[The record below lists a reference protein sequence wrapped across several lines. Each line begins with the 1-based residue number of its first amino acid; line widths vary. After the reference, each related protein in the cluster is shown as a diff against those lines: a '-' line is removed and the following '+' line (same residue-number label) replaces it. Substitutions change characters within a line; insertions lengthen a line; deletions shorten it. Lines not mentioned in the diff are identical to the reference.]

1 MKVAAKADLL
11 PLIHKE
17 LFSTKVTQSINDKC
31 AKSESKKG
39 PFSFFLYCTLTFFI
53 ETLLK
58 KTPFHGRI
66 IHCNF
71 LSPLVLCFL
80 QFIPPSKI

>member
-17 LFSTKVTQSINDKC
+17 LFSTKLNQSMTRC

-39 PFSFFLYCTLTFFI
+39 PFSFFL
-53 ETLLK
+53 
-58 KTPFHGRI
+58 
-66 IHCNF
+66 
-71 LSPLVLCFL
+71 
-80 QFIPPSKI
+80 

>member
-31 AKSESKKG
+31 AKSGSKKG
-39 PFSFFLYCTLTFFI
+39 PFSFFL
-53 ETLLK
+53 
-58 KTPFHGRI
+58 
-66 IHCNF
+66 
-71 LSPLVLCFL
+71 
-80 QFIPPSKI
+80 

>member
-17 LFSTKVTQSINDKC
+17 LFSTTVTQSINDKC

-39 PFSFFLYCTLTFFI
+39 PFSFFLFFI

>member
-39 PFSFFLYCTLTFFI
+39 PFSFFSLMYFVN
-53 ETLLK
+53 
-58 KTPFHGRI
+58 FHR
-66 IHCNF
+66 NSF
-71 LSPLVLCFL
+71 KEDSF
-80 QFIPPSKI
+80 SW